1 MKYNYWKKSR
11 QLLFAGLLGT
21 ALFMNACGSMSK
33 PASSSSEVTA
43 VPEITEIVASG
54 SSSAGSSDLSGTS
67 SDASTV
73 SSPEQETA
81 ASTSSASVSSSSAS
95 VSGSS
100 SSVSG
105 SSAVSEAAADTASS
119 SVESISI
126 TDASP
131 EETEAGD
138 AQSYQPSPAWVTA
151 LPSAQDDAVKQ
162 LFIVAGTSMDS
173 ATASVSMHFRDADGS
188 WKQILDTS
196 GIIGRDG
203 MCADADHIEG
213 SDFTRTPIGI
223 YHFNRALG
231 IADDPGCHLGYVKV
245 DDNSYWSGDEREGMA
260 YNQLININDYPD
272 LDLESSVHF
281 VDAVP
286 EYQYCLNISFNE
298 EGTPGRG
305 SAIFLRCAGEAEST
319 GGSVAIPEES
329 MKTVMEMVDPDCVV
343 IIDTLENLN
352 PEGAAAAETSAESA
366 ETAESA
372 PAETAATSAENP
384 GAPAET
390 PQAADTP
397 AETPEAADAPAE
409 TQEIPAET
417 PADTE
422 EIAAG

>member
-1 MKYNYWKKSR
+1 
-11 QLLFAGLLGT
+11 
-21 ALFMNACGSMSK
+21 
-33 PASSSSEVTA
+33 
-43 VPEITEIVASG
+43 
-54 SSSAGSSDLSGTS
+54 
-67 SDASTV
+67 
-73 SSPEQETA
+73 
-81 ASTSSASVSSSSAS
+81 
-95 VSGSS
+95 
-100 SSVSG
+100 
-105 SSAVSEAAADTASS
+105 
-119 SVESISI
+119 
-126 TDASP
+126 
-131 EETEAGD
+131 
-138 AQSYQPSPAWVTA
+138 
-151 LPSAQDDAVKQ
+151 
-162 LFIVAGTSMDS
+162 
-173 ATASVSMHFRDADGS
+173 
-188 WKQILDTS
+188 
-196 GIIGRDG
+196 
-203 MCADADHIEG
+203 
-213 SDFTRTPIGI
+213 
-223 YHFNRALG
+223 
-231 IADDPGCHLGYVKV
+231 
-245 DDNSYWSGDEREGMA
+245 MA

-372 PAETAATSAENP
+372 PAETAETSAENP
-384 GAPAET
+384 GTPAET